1 MPSDKSLLAR
11 GLTGQDS
18 VRAFL
23 EGAVDQ
29 GRVSHA
35 YLFAGPPGSG
45 KLDAAYALAQAIV
58 CPEGGCGAC
67 DDCVRA
73 ARRVHP
79 DIHLLQPLSAQGY
92 LIAQIRELIDDL
104 QLAPIRATN
113 KVYILDE
120 AETLTS
126 ATANALL
133 KSLEEPPDHVTFV
146 LLGTGRDAILPTVLS
161 RCQVVP
167 FRSIPTDVAART
179 LADELSMPEGLCRRA
194 LGCCSS
200 PAQARSFLGS
210 QSRQEAR
217 RVALRAL
224 EVLPR
229 ADELDILDAAKQAIL
244 AAKAPLADL
253 KDAQQAVLDE
263 NASWM
268 TSGAMK
274 ELEERQKRELSARE
288 RSGIIEMFA
297 AQRCLLRDA
306 LMRASGSDE
315 QPFCDDFDR
324 ACAALSARL
333 GVDGCT
339 RALMRVDEACRRVR
353 ANVSPQLALEALLFD
368 IKEMLSC
375 HS

>member
-1 MPSDKSLLAR
+1 MPSDKSLLAQ

-18 VRAFL
+18 VRTFL
-23 EGAVDQ
+23 SGAVDQ

-35 YLFAGPPGSG
+35 YLFVGAPGSG

-58 CPEGGCGAC
+58 CPNGGCGAC

-73 ARRVHP
+73 TRRVHP

-104 QLAPIRATN
+104 QLAPIRSAN

-133 KSLEEPPDHVTFV
+133 KSLEEPPAHVTFV
-146 LLGTGRDAILPTVLS
+146 LLGTTRDAILPTVLS

-167 FRSIPTDVAART
+167 FRSIPTDVAAQS
-179 LADELSMPEGLCRRA
+179 LSDELGMPLGLCRRA

-200 PAQARSFLGS
+200 PAQARGFLGS
-210 QSRQEAR
+210 QARQEAR

-263 NASWM
+263 NSGWM
-268 TSGAMK
+268 SSGAMK

-288 RSGIIEMFA
+288 RSGIMEMFA

-306 LMRASGSDE
+306 LMRASGRPE

-324 ACAALSARL
+324 ACAALAARL

-339 RALMRVDEACRRVR
+339 RALMCVDEACRRVR
-353 ANVSPQLALEALLFD
+353 ANVSPQLALEAMLFD